1 MASVSLNRIHKTYG
15 SGALSHHA
23 LKGVS
28 LELAD
33 GEFIALLGP
42 SGSGKTTLLRTI
54 AGLEDIDAGEI
65 RIGTDTVS
73 RASGSSRQHVPPEH
87 RQVSVVFQSHALW
100 PHMTVH
106 DNIAFPL
113 HQGDTSA
120 AEVARRVHAADRAA
134 RIGRH
139 GARCSQRQAQC
150 RVIGR
155 G

>member
-15 SGALSHHA
+15 TGAQSHHA

-73 RASGSSRQHVPPEH
+73 RASGSSQLHVPPEG

-113 HQGDTSA
+113 RQGSTPASDVS
-120 AEVARRVHAADRAA
+120 RRV
-134 RIGRH
+134 
-139 GARCSQRQAQC
+139 Q
-150 RVIGR
+150 
-155 G
+155 